1 MAKCNVGGYTT
12 RPLVPPDIIDEE
24 TSSDV
29 TVREGENAT
38 LVCRAKGHP
47 VPRIIWKREDGDH
60 LQFKSGPRE
69 IVRDKSERV
78 RERENEGWDILTKS
92 YRQLNYL
99 GGYRVV
105 ALCGPHLNSN
115 CEREIPSI
123 FVIIKDKFNERRKQ
137 IEVLWLP
144 FMAER
149 IKLAFLVLDINAGC
163 HFTFAKEWASSHLWQ
178 RARHGVNEKK

>member
-1 MAKCNVGGYTT
+1 MTEFLHPNHALSIRQIRK
-12 RPLVPPDIIDEE
+12 
-24 TSSDV
+24 
-29 TVREGENAT
+29 GE
-38 LVCRAKGHP
+38 
-47 VPRIIWKREDGDH
+47 
-60 LQFKSGPRE
+60 
-69 IVRDKSERV
+69 
-78 RERENEGWDILTKS
+78 RERERGLGHFDKIISSIELF
-92 YRQLNYL
+92 

-163 HFTFAKEWASSHLWQ
+163 HFTFAKERASSHLWQ

>member
-1 MAKCNVGGYTT
+1 MVRMNYGLKEIPT
-12 RPLVPPDIIDEE
+12 VPPDIIDEE

-69 IVRDKSERV
+69 IVRDK
-78 RERENEGWDILTKS
+78 
-92 YRQLNYL
+92 
-99 GGYRVV
+99 
-105 ALCGPHLNSN
+105 
-115 CEREIPSI
+115 
-123 FVIIKDKFNERRKQ
+123 FNERRKQ

-163 HFTFAKEWASSHLWQ
+163 HFTFAKERASSHLWQ